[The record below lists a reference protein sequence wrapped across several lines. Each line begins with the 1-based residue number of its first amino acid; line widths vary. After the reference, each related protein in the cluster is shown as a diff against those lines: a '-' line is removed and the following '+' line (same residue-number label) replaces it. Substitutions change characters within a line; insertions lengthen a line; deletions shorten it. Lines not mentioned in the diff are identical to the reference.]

1 MSYSNPSQGA
11 TTNSRSTCKGTNI
24 IFLFINSYFNST
36 SACSA
41 GQRYLLTS
49 HVISAGG
56 NVILIFILILLIII
70 IKAMVCQNLL
80 QKFNFSKSVTLY
92 KTTHDQWRMSILSS
106 KRIYTQLS
114 VLSSKRKYLSISSKF
129 SKPLIKQI
137 FHFSINF
144 VKADEIPSHEVY
156 I

>member
-41 GQRYLLTS
+41 GQGYLLTS
-49 HVISAGG
+49 HIICAGG

-80 QKFNFSKSVTLY
+80 KQFNFSKSVTLY
-92 KTTHDQWRMSILSS
+92 KTTHNQWRMSI
-106 KRIYTQLS
+106 
-114 VLSSKRKYLSISSKF
+114 LSSKRKYLSISSKF